1 MFLTFSMWFS
11 QWYHA
16 KQFAEGKAE
25 GKVEVRAEGIKF
37 LKDHGYQ
44 AAAAALEALAQEQ
57 DAPRDHQQSTER

>member
-37 LKDHGYQ
+37 LKDHGYH
-44 AAAAALEALAQEQ
+44 AADRSAGSPG
-57 DAPRDHQQSTER
+57 PRAGCPARPSAKH